1 MKVSIHH
8 CKSLF
13 FGLGI
18 VLAWIHCVSVLGLAG
33 MGQLSFSLALAGF
46 FAGILK
52 GSQYQKKLSWSLQGA
67 QFILMGICCVI
78 YLIVSLFFQSLS
90 QSLIFLPMLFGSGL
104 VPTKN
109 RPFQDLIGIGIT
121 AFFLILFYTQIR
133 YTNDAALAALL
144 LSNWF
149 FFDALCKVFPL
160 PGLKSIS
167 FDSMKKEIQIQGKQL
182 WVPILRSFL
191 LAGPVLVCG
200 QTRSI
205 EETGMYFCMLLL
217 AGFYIFCLERIPL
230 SLRREVNHLLCFLGL
245 GLGLLPGKEGFE
257 LFRTIGHLF
266 WLCPGLVVLNRLVL
280 QKHHVPSRK
289 ISFLVEIIFGLGSI
303 VMIPWFGL
311 WGSLVLAGIAAGWMS
326 GLTMQKL
333 AVPSF
338 KEMAKVFPCLMGA
351 LVVWIFSAL
360 LMPGLWGQCGLIL
373 IYILIAVGGQ
383 MVIVRSKW

>member
-133 YTNDAALAALL
+133 YTNDAALAALQGKSVQQRGHL
-144 LSNWF
+144 RIEAHVGLTAAHPVG
-149 FFDALCKVFPL
+149 DALVYAEQH
-160 PGLKSIS
+160 IS
-167 FDSMKKEIQIQGKQL
+167 ACFF
-182 WVPILRSFL
+182 WR
-191 LAGPVLVCG
+191 
-200 QTRSI
+200 
-205 EETGMYFCMLLL
+205 
-217 AGFYIFCLERIPL
+217 GF
-230 SLRREVNHLLCFLGL
+230 
-245 GLGLLPGKEGFE
+245 
-257 LFRTIGHLF
+257 
-266 WLCPGLVVLNRLVL
+266 
-280 QKHHVPSRK
+280 
-289 ISFLVEIIFGLGSI
+289 
-303 VMIPWFGL
+303 
-311 WGSLVLAGIAAGWMS
+311 
-326 GLTMQKL
+326 
-333 AVPSF
+333 
-338 KEMAKVFPCLMGA
+338 
-351 LVVWIFSAL
+351 IFSA
-360 LMPGLWGQCGLIL
+360 
-373 IYILIAVGGQ
+373 
-383 MVIVRSKW
+383 SKEFLCPCEEKSITSCAF